1 MKVFFISIFP
11 ELIDSL
17 TKNGV
22 IKNALEKS
30 IIEYEILN
38 PIDFLKGKERV
49 DDKPYGGGPG
59 MLMKAQPL
67 EKSILKAKEKSS
79 NNTKVIYM
87 TPQGEKFSQKKSKS
101 FSKEENLIFICG
113 RYEGID
119 QRIIDNFVDE
129 EVSIGDYVLTGGEI
143 PALVVFDAVVRNIE
157 GVLGD
162 IESAKEESHSNEM
175 IEYPQYTRPE
185 KSNLGN
191 VPEVLISGNHKKIY
205 DWRRKQSL
213 GKTFLTRPDI
223 FKSKLDKKDFSL
235 LEEFL
240 SDLGYES
247 DRIADLIQI
256 YKKND

>member
-1 MKVFFISIFP
+1 MYSVAISQIKFLP
-11 ELIDSL
+11 KKIVSNIYNLNNCYEETYQEISKLVQKSDSK
-17 TKNGV
+17 TA
-22 IKNALEKS
+22 IKIRAQ
-30 IIEYEILN
+30 IINNE
-38 PIDFLKGKERV
+38 P
-49 DDKPYGGGPG
+49 
-59 MLMKAQPL
+59 
-67 EKSILKAKEKSS
+67 ILKAKEKSS

-129 EVSIGDYVLTGGEI
+129 EISIGDYVLTGGEI

>member
-38 PIDFLKGKERV
+38 PLDFLKGKERV

-67 EKSILKAKEKSS
+67 EKSIIKAKEKSS

-101 FSKEENLIFICG
+101 FSTEENLIFICG

-129 EVSIGDYVLTGGEI
+129 EISIG
-143 PALVVFDAVVRNIE
+143 
-157 GVLGD
+157 
-162 IESAKEESHSNEM
+162 
-175 IEYPQYTRPE
+175 
-185 KSNLGN
+185 
-191 VPEVLISGNHKKIY
+191 